1 MKLCIAGS
9 RNIQL
14 APLMIDFYLNKS
26 GIDKSSVNE
35 LICGMAKGVDQS
47 GQAWAIDNKIKV
59 AAFPADWDKHHKAAG
74 PIRNKEM
81 AEVCDYALIFW
92 DGFTPGTK
100 NMMEN
105 LDRLNKPYYTVTVS
119 VVCAVGWKNK

>member
-14 APLMIDFYLNKS
+14 APLMIDFYLSQS

-35 LICGMAKGVDQS
+35 LVCGMAKGVDQS
-47 GQAWAIDNKIKV
+47 GLAWAVDNKIQI

-74 PIRNKEM
+74 HIRNKEM
-81 AEVCDYALIFW
+81 AEDCDCALIFW
-92 DGFTPGTK
+92 DGISPGTK

-105 LDRLNKPYYTVTVS
+105 LDRLNKPYY
-119 VVCAVGWKNK
+119 VVIVNAIGWKTKL